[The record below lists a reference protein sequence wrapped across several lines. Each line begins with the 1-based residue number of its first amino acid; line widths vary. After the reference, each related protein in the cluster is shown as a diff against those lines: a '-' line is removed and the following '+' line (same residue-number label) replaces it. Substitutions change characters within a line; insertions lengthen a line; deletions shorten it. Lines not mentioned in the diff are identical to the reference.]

1 MENLPMHYRT
11 ITELAKMLRSG
22 EITSTQLVQKSL
34 DRIKMLDG
42 QLNAF
47 RMVCPERALEQAVAA
62 DRIFSAGEE
71 PGMLFGIPY
80 AAKDLFDVKGLPT
93 TAGTDLLK
101 DNIASVDAYAIDKLN
116 QAGMILIGKTNTVQF
131 AYGGVGINHEH
142 GTPKNPW
149 GSTHHVPGGSSSGS
163 AVAVSTGMVP
173 VALGSDTGGSV
184 RIPASLC
191 GNTGLKT
198 TVGRIGRGGVY
209 PLSWSLDSVGPLARS
224 VEDTA
229 LAYQSLQGLDVTDES
244 TWGIAVQDA
253 LGELKNGI
261 MGMRLAFAE
270 SAFWQ
275 DVDPDI
281 EQAVRECG
289 AIFKELGATVASID
303 FEEAEQARQ
312 LNSKGLIIA
321 AEAYTLNK
329 RWLEAHFDRLDPIV
343 AQRMIKGKT
352 VESAEYLHN
361 NLAWRDLRSRA
372 FTSLK
377 DVDALLVPTTP
388 IPALPIAEIDADMD
402 TYTKENLSYLRNTA
416 IGNVLNLCGLSV
428 PCGFTQ
434 LGLPIGLMIYA
445 KPFQESQALRIGYS
459 FQQATDW
466 HRYRPDLSWVV
477 A

>member
-1 MENLPMHYRT
+1 MEKIPLHYRT
-11 ITELAKMLRSG
+11 LTELARMLRLG
-22 EITSTQLVQKSL
+22 EITSTQLVQHSFE
-34 DRIKMLDG
+34 RIQALDG

-47 RMVCPERALEQAVAA
+47 RLVCPERALDQAQAA
-62 DRIFSAGEE
+62 DRQFSAGED
-71 PGMLFGIPY
+71 PGMLCGIPY

-93 TAGTDLLK
+93 TAGTGLLN
-101 DNIASVDAYAIDKLN
+101 DNIASVDANAIDRLN
-116 QAGMILIGKTNTVQF
+116 RAGMVLVGKTNTVQF

-149 GSTHHVPGGSSSGS
+149 SSIHHVPGGSSSGS
-163 AVAVSTGMVP
+163 AVAVSAGMVP
-173 VALGSDTGGSV
+173 LALGSDTGGSV

-198 TVGRIGRGGVY
+198 TVGRIGRSGVY

-229 LAYQSLQGLDVTDES
+229 LAYQSLQGVDVSDES
-244 TWGIAVQDA
+244 TWGIAAQDV

-261 MGMRLAFAE
+261 KGMRLAFAE
-270 SAFWQ
+270 STFWQ
-275 DVDPDI
+275 DADPDI
-281 EQAVRECG
+281 DQAVRDCG
-289 AIFKELGATVASID
+289 AVFKELGATVDSID

-329 RWLEAHFDRLDPIV
+329 RWLEEHFERLDPIV
-343 AQRMIKGKT
+343 AQRMIKGKV
-352 VESAEYLHN
+352 VETAEYLNN
-361 NLAWRDLRSRA
+361 NLAWRDLRSKA

-377 DVDALLVPTTP
+377 DVDALLVPTTA

-402 TYTKENLSYLRNTA
+402 SYTQRNLSYLRNTA

-434 LGLPIGLMIYA
+434 NGLPIGLMIYA
-445 KPFQESQALRIGYS
+445 KPFHENKALRIGYS

-466 HRYRPDLSWVV
+466 HRHRPDLSWVV